1 MPGRGPLGI
10 ALKAHARLQFVVRT
24 LAPGG
29 VPRSSPTGF
38 RKARRIAGLR
48 GGGKCDANGYRLR
61 PAGQSLTL
69 KSRPMDSQCCPP
81 LHKV

>member
-1 MPGRGPLGI
+1 MSGRRPWGSRPKGLRQVAVRG
-10 ALKAHARLQFVVRT
+10 HEREPRLATGR
-24 LAPGG
+24 
-29 VPRSSPTGF
+29 SPTGF